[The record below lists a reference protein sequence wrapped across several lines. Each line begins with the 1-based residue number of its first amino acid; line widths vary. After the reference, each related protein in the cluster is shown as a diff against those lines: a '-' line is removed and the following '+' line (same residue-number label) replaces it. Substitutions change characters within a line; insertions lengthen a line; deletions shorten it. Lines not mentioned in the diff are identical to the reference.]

1 MMSGQHIGGYMCY
14 QNSANLKEPVLLK
27 VAAAVLV
34 VSVEVAEGVVSAGLV
49 VAGQG
54 EVNEVLEVVA
64 AFGVADQAEVAVACL
79 VDRVVAA

>member
-1 MMSGQHIGGYMCY
+1 MCY